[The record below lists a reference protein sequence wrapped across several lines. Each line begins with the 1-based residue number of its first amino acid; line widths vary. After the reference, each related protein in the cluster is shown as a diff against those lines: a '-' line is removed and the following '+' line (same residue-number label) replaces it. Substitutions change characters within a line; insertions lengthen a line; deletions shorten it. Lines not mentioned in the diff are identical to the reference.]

1 MIEITETD
9 KATTI
14 RLEPN
19 RSASWHETRVAILA
33 LSGFMLLIGTGWLV
47 AGVWMIMPFVF
58 LDIMVFSYFFYRVCE
73 ATYQKQIIII
83 EKDGVH
89 FRAGIHRLGRAKT
102 FSRPCYLISHKR
114 QSRSHLK
121 AFSLTD
127 DNETQAVGE
136 FLNEDDLKTLRNGLI
151 ENGCIELDSQWWVPE
166 KKSSFY

>member
-1 MIEITETD
+1 MIEITEKAD
-9 KATTI
+9 KTII

-33 LSGFMLLIGTGWLV
+33 LSGFMLLIGTGWLI

-58 LDIMVFSYFFYRVCE
+58 LDIIVFSYFFYRVCE
-73 ATYQKQIIII
+73 ATYQQQIIVV
-83 EKDGVH
+83 EKDRVCL
-89 FRAGIHRLGRAKT
+89 RSGIHRLGRTKT

-114 QSRSHLK
+114 KSRGHLK

-127 DNETQAVGE
+127 DTEIQAVGY
-136 FLNEDDLKTLRNGLI
+136 FLNEDDLKNLRDGLI
-151 ENGCIELDSQWWVPE
+151 HSGCIELDSQWWVPE